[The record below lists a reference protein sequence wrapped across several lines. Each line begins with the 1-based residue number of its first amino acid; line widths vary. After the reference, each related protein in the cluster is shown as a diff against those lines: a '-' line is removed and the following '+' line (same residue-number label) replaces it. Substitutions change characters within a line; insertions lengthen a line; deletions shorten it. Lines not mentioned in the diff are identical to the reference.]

1 VWHVVGNE
9 KQEHRDS
16 DEDGY
21 AERHLLTAVSR
32 QQEDQQQDAGQQQAR
47 EDDVT
52 CEDNVEI

>member
-9 KQEHRDS
+9 KQEDRDG

-52 CEDNVEI
+52 CEDMM